1 MPSEIKGNQ
10 LRIRIENPKLFKKE
24 TFRTHDVGRKGR
36 LQRVAAVKRR
46 TGKYAT
52 QSWRLNLKDYPSK
65 KAAVKDIRSLRISS
79 HEKSAAIAKL
89 KTAV

>member
-10 LRIRIENPKLFKKE
+10 LRIRVEDPRLFKKE

-36 LQRVAAVKRR
+36 LQRIAAVKRK

-52 QSWRLNLKDYPSK
+52 QSWRLNLKDYPSR
-65 KAAVKDIRSLRISS
+65 KAAAKDIHSLRISN
-79 HEKSAAIAKL
+79 HEKSSAIAKL
-89 KTAV
+89 KTAI